1 MGISNSHKIK
11 GHRMDMDAASKLV
24 SYEVPYTLVAIA
36 YGQFNLGYNKL
47 VEMVAED
54 EYCLLSNK
62 YQSEM
67 LWCFSRPFTV
77 EMWCATSVL
86 FEFFALIGVVIE
98 LLDHQLNNNLS
109 SPPKLA
115 TISLISF
122 STMFKG
128 NQNTKRSLDASFLSK
143 GNKDAT
149 QIGRVL
155 EPGFILYLIVVY
167 YSSVSSW

>member
-36 YGQFNLGYNKL
+36 YGQFNL
-47 VEMVAED
+47 
-54 EYCLLSNK
+54 
-62 YQSEM
+62 
-67 LWCFSRPFTV
+67 RPFTV
-77 EMWCATSVL
+77 EMWCATAVL
-86 FEFFALIGVVIE
+86 FEFFALIGVVIG

-155 EPGFILYLIVVY
+155 EPGFILYLIGCILQFSEFMV
-167 YSSVSSW
+167 